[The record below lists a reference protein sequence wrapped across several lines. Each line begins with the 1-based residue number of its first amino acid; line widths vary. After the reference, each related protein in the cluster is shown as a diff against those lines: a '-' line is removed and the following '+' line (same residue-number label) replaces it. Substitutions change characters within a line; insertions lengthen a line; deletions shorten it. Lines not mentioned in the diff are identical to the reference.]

1 MLTRYCRKIRE
12 WGAQHHAGWWVGILE
27 PGDNTR
33 TNRFTKVD
41 DIFCL
46 KTPVY
51 KRIESSN
58 GIICQSLFRRATGVP
73 AISAVIHEQ
82 YRETL
87 IDQQLRD
94 SDSART
100 SATVSRCIKQPN
112 FTVYRSFG
120 RDQPGVQFQAVGSR
134 ERYVLPVIKSRQSRT
149 RICLVRQEHER
160 SLKHPNQYQES
171 RDNEHNKS
179 HSHNSPDHYSCLN
192 LYTTAS
198 R

>member
-1 MLTRYCRKIRE
+1 MLTRYCRKIGE
-12 WGAQHHAGWWVGILE
+12 WGAQQNARWWMGILE

-58 GIICQSLFRRATGVP
+58 GIICQSLFRRATGIP

-82 YRETL
+82 HRETR
-87 IDQQLRD
+87 INQQLRN

-100 SATVSRCIKQPN
+100 VATVSRCIKQPN
-112 FTVYRSFG
+112 FTIYRSFG
-120 RDQPGVQFQAVGSR
+120 RDQPGGQFQTVGSR
-134 ERYVLPVIKSRQSRT
+134 KRYVLPVIKAFRSRT

-160 SLKHPNQYQES
+160 SLKHPNQHQES
-171 RDNEHNKS
+171 RGNEHN
-179 HSHNSPDHYSCLN
+179 NSRSLN
-192 LYTTAS
+192 Y
-198 R
+198 RV